1 MAERKPTKAKSS
13 SKGAAKK
20 PAKKPV
26 KKPTG
31 ATAGKAAPKTGQRST
46 VSSGGRSGKGTGGSG
61 RGSNKTGTRKSAS
74 NTASKSA
81 SKSGKKTQRS
91 RRSQLLLGGL
101 KWSVIVGIW
110 GAVALS
116 VVVAWYAYDLPD
128 INKLDVPSRKASIT
142 LTDADGREITTY
154 GDLYGDPLR
163 LADVPP
169 YLVQAIVATEDRRF
183 FEHMGFDPIAL
194 VRAVVANVRAG
205 RVRQGGSTL
214 TQQLAKNVFLK
225 PDRTLRRKVQ
235 ELLLAFWLEA
245 NFTKEQIFT
254 LYINRVYLGSGAY
267 GVDAA
272 ARRYFGKSARNVSLH
287 EAAVLAGLLKAP
299 SRYSPLRSRKAA
311 EDRARVV
318 LGTMVAA
325 EFLDPPTAKRAAR
338 QRLQLAAV
346 TKRSNAARYFTD
358 WALERVAGFAGRRGR
373 DLIVRTTMDARL
385 QRLAEKQ
392 LRATIAKNGKKRRIT
407 QAALVSMSP
416 DGAVRALVGGRD
428 YGTSQYN
435 RAFQAQRQPGS
446 AFKLFVYLAAMENG
460 LTPDDQFIDGPL
472 RIGKWKPRN
481 YGGNFLGS
489 ITLREA
495 MARSVNTVA
504 VQVSE
509 RVGRGKVIDAARRLG
524 ITSPLKSHPSLALGA
539 SEVSLV
545 ELTAAYGVIANG
557 GVAVWPHGIS
567 EIRER
572 GGRVLYRRTDGAAAQ
587 VVNLTAVQRVNDL
600 LRAVV
605 GWGSGKAANPN
616 RPAAGKTGTSQ
627 DFRDAWFVGY
637 TGELVTGVW
646 MGNDDSSPM
655 KRVTGG
661 SLPAR
666 LWRDFMIPALDG
678 VAAKPLAPIVQT
690 SPPSGTGNKAVKSSS
705 VPWWR
710 RGVTSDPADEDY
722 DKGD

>member
-1 MAERKPTKAKSS
+1 MAERKRTPPKTPRRGGAKKSS
-13 SKGAAKK
+13 GKSSAKVA
-20 PAKKPV
+20 P
-26 KKPTG
+26 G
-31 ATAGKAAPKTGQRST
+31 RAPKTGARAAGAGGTKPPAKSSAKSPRKKAAKSDRSL
-46 VSSGGRSGKGTGGSG
+46 
-61 RGSNKTGTRKSAS
+61 
-74 NTASKSA
+74 
-81 SKSGKKTQRS
+81 RS
-91 RRSQLLLGGL
+91 RIVLGVF
-101 KWSVIVGIW
+101 KWSLVLSIW
-110 GAVALS
+110 GAVALG

-128 INKLDVPSRKASIT
+128 IDNLDAPTRKASIT
-142 LTDADGREITTY
+142 LTDADGREIATY
-154 GDLYGDPLR
+154 GDIYGDPLR

-183 FEHMGFDPIAL
+183 FEHFGFDPIAL
-194 VRAVVANVRAG
+194 ARAVVANVRAG

-254 LYINRVYLGSGAY
+254 LYINRVYLGSGTY

-272 ARRYFGKSARNVSLH
+272 ARRYFGKSARQVTLH
-287 EAAVLAGLLKAP
+287 EATVLAGLLKAP
-299 SRYSPLRSRKAA
+299 SRYSPRRSRKAA
-311 EDRARVV
+311 QDRARVV
-318 LGTMVAA
+318 LGAMVAA
-325 EFLDPPTAKRAAR
+325 NFLDEKTAKRTGAQKLRLAAR
-338 QRLQLAAV
+338 RAP
-346 TKRSNAARYFTD
+346 NNGARYFTD
-358 WALERVAGFAGRRGR
+358 WALERVTGFVARANS

-385 QRLAEKQ
+385 QRLAEQ
-392 LRATIAKNGKKRRIT
+392 RLRATLKKHGKARRIN
-407 QAALVSMSP
+407 QAALVSMAP
-416 DGAVRALVGGRD
+416 DGAVRALVGGKD
-428 YGTSQYN
+428 YGESQFN
-435 RAFQAQRQPGS
+435 RAFQALRQPGS

-460 LTPDDQFIDGPL
+460 LTPDDRFVDGPL
-472 RIGKWKPRN
+472 RIGKWQPRN
-481 YGGNFLGS
+481 YGGTFRGS
-489 ITLREA
+489 VTLREA
-495 MARSVNTVA
+495 MARSVNTIA

-509 RVGRGKVIDAARRLG
+509 RTGRDRVIDAARRLG

-545 ELTAAYGVIANG
+545 ELTSAYGVIANG
-557 GVAVWPHGIS
+557 GIAVWPHGIS

-572 GGRVLYRRTDGAAAQ
+572 GGKVLYRRTDGAAAQ
-587 VVNLTAVQRVNDL
+587 VVDADAVARMNDL
-600 LRAVV
+600 LRSVV
-605 GWGSGKAANPN
+605 DWGTGKAAKPA

-678 VAAKPLAPIVQT
+678 VAVQPLPT
-690 SPPSGTGNKAVKSSS
+690 SPASKPRATKTESSK
-705 VPWWR
+705 PWWK
-710 RGVTSDPADEDY
+710 RGTPPDPSLENYPD
-722 DKGD
+722 GG

>member
-1 MAERKPTKAKSS
+1 MAERKPTKPKSS
-13 SKGAAKK
+13 AKGAAKK

-26 KKPTG
+26 KKSAG
-31 ATAGKAAPKTGQRST
+31 STAGKPAPKTGQRSA
-46 VSSGGRSGKGTGGSG
+46 VSSGGRGGKGNG
-61 RGSNKTGTRKSAS
+61 KK
-74 NTASKSA
+74 
-81 SKSGKKTQRS
+81 KSGSRKPSAKPASTSGSKAGQKTQRS
-91 RRSQLLLGGL
+91 RRSRALIWTA

-110 GAVALS
+110 GAVALG
-116 VVVAWYAYDLPD
+116 VLVAWYAYDLPD
-128 INKLDVPSRKASIT
+128 IDNLDVPARKASIT

-154 GDLYGDPLR
+154 GDVYGDPLR

-183 FEHMGFDPIAL
+183 FEHFGFDPVAL

-254 LYINRVYLGSGAY
+254 LYINRVYLGSGTY

-272 ARRYFGKSARNVSLH
+272 ARKYFGKSARNVSLH

-325 EFLDPPTAKRAAR
+325 EFLDPPTAKRAAA
-338 QRLQLAAV
+338 QRLRLAAG
-346 TKRSNAARYFTD
+346 TTRNNAARYFTD
-358 WALERVAGFAGRRGR
+358 WALERVAGFAGRRGV

-385 QRLAEKQ
+385 QRLAEER
-392 LRATIAKNGKKRRIT
+392 LRATIAKNGKARRVN
-407 QAALVSMSP
+407 QAALVAMSP

-428 YGTSQYN
+428 YGSSQYN

-489 ITLREA
+489 VTLREA
-495 MARSVNTVA
+495 AARSVNTVA

-587 VVNLTAVQRVNDL
+587 VVDPGAVQRVNDL

-605 GWGSGKAANPN
+605 VWGSGKAANPN

-627 DFRDAWFVGY
+627 EFRDAWFIGY

-646 MGNDDSSPM
+646 MGNDDSSSM

-666 LWRDFMIPALDG
+666 LWRDFMISALDG
-678 VAAKPLAPIVQT
+678 VPAKTLGPTLAAP
-690 SPPSGTGNKAVKSSS
+690 KSSAPAGTTS
-705 VPWWR
+705 KASSKLPWWR
-710 RGVTSDPADEDY
+710 RGTPVDPEEDDY
-722 DKGD
+722 TRGD

>member
-1 MAERKPTKAKSS
+1 MAERKPTKPKSS
-13 SKGAAKK
+13 PKGAAKK

-26 KKPTG
+26 KNSAGT
-31 ATAGKAAPKTGQRST
+31 TAGKSAPKTGQRST
-46 VSSGGRSGKGTGGSG
+46 VSSGGRGAKGTGKGKG
-61 RGSNKTGTRKSAS
+61 GGTGKTGPRKSAP
-74 NTASKSA
+74 NTASKT
-81 SKSGKKTQRS
+81 GKKTERS
-91 RRSQLLLGGL
+91 RRSRLLLGSL

-116 VVVAWYAYDLPD
+116 VLVAWYAYDLPD
-128 INKLDVPSRKASIT
+128 INKLDVPARKASIT

-154 GDLYGDPLR
+154 GDLYGDTLR

-194 VRAVVANVRAG
+194 ARAVVANVRAG

-254 LYINRVYLGSGAY
+254 LYINRVYLGSGTY

-272 ARRYFGKSARNVSLH
+272 ARRYFGKSARDVSLH

-325 EFLDPPTAKRAAR
+325 KFLDPPTAKRAAG
-338 QRLQLAAV
+338 QRLQLAAG
-346 TKRSNAARYFTD
+346 TKRNNAARYFTD
-358 WALERVAGFAGRRGR
+358 WALERVAGFAGRRGLN
-373 DLIVRTTMDARL
+373 LIVRTTMDARL
-385 QRLAEKQ
+385 QRLAEER
-392 LRATIAKNGKKRRIT
+392 LRATIAKNGKSRRVS

-587 VVNLTAVQRVNDL
+587 VVDPVAVQRVNDL

-678 VAAKPLAPIVQT
+678 VTAKPLAPIVQV
-690 SPPSGTGNKAVKSSS
+690 PLPSGAGNNAEKASS

-710 RGVTSDPADEDY
+710 RTGSTETTDQDY
-722 DKGD
+722 NKGD

>member
-1 MAERKPTKAKSS
+1 MAERKRTTPKSPKRTSGKKTSAKNPAGKKPAAKSS
-13 SKGAAKK
+13 GGGSSRTPPKPAPNPAGRNSGTSGRKGDGKEKSAAKK
-20 PAKKPV
+20 PD
-26 KKPTG
+26 
-31 ATAGKAAPKTGQRST
+31 
-46 VSSGGRSGKGTGGSG
+46 
-61 RGSNKTGTRKSAS
+61 
-74 NTASKSA
+74 
-81 SKSGKKTQRS
+81 RS
-91 RRSQLLLGGL
+91 RRSRLILGTA
-101 KWSVIVGIW
+101 KWSLILMIW
-110 GAVALS
+110 GGVALG

-128 INKLDVPSRKASIT
+128 IDNLDLPARKASIT
-142 LTDADGREITTY
+142 ITDADGREMSTY
-154 GDLYGDPLR
+154 GDIYGDPLR

-183 FEHMGFDPIAL
+183 FDHFGFDPVA
-194 VRAVVANVRAG
+194 VARAAVTNVRAG

-214 TQQLAKNVFLK
+214 TQQLAKNIFLK

-254 LYINRVYLGSGAY
+254 LYINRVYLGSGTY

-272 ARRYFGKSARNVSLH
+272 ARRYFAKSARQVSLH

-299 SRYSPLRSRKAA
+299 SRYSPVRSRKAA
-311 EDRARVV
+311 EDRAKIV

-325 EFLDPPTAKRAAR
+325 GFLDEKTAMRTAAR
-338 QRLQLAAV
+338 RLRPVAG
-346 TKRSNAARYFTD
+346 TKRSDAARYFTD
-358 WALERVAGFAGRRGR
+358 WALERVTGFVGRAGK

-385 QRLAEKQ
+385 QRLAEKR
-392 LRATIAKNGKKRRIT
+392 LRAALAKDGKARRIS

-416 DGAVRALVGGRD
+416 DGSVRALVGGRD
-428 YGTSQYN
+428 YGASQFN
-435 RAFQAQRQPGS
+435 RAFQALRQPGS

-460 LTPDDQFIDGPL
+460 LTPDDQFVDGPL
-472 RIGKWKPRN
+472 RIGKWRPRN
-481 YGGNFLGS
+481 YGGNYLGS
-489 ITLREA
+489 VTLREA

-509 RVGRGKVIDAARRLG
+509 RVGRGKVIDSARRLG

-587 VVNLTAVQRVNDL
+587 VVDPDAVRRTNEL

-605 GWGSGKAANPN
+605 AWGSGKAANLV
-616 RPAAGKTGTSQ
+616 RPVAGKTGTSQ
-627 DFRDAWFVGY
+627 GFRDAWFVGY
-637 TGELVTGVW
+637 TNELVTGVW

-655 KRVTGG
+655 KKVTGG
-661 SLPAR
+661 SQPAR
-666 LWRDFMIPALDG
+666 LWRDFMIPALNG
-678 VAAKPLAPIVQT
+678 VAAKPQVRPTAAW
-690 SPPSGTGNKAVKSSS
+690 PPRVSSKKSL
-705 VPWWR
+705 PWWR
-710 RGVTSDPADEDY
+710 RGTTVEDLEEDY
-722 DKGD
+722 TTGD

>member
-1 MAERKPTKAKSS
+1 MIA
-13 SKGAAKK
+13 
-20 PAKKPV
+20 
-26 KKPTG
+26 
-31 ATAGKAAPKTGQRST
+31 
-46 VSSGGRSGKGTGGSG
+46 
-61 RGSNKTGTRKSAS
+61 
-74 NTASKSA
+74 
-81 SKSGKKTQRS
+81 
-91 RRSQLLLGGL
+91 
-101 KWSVIVGIW
+101 GIW
-110 GAVALS
+110 GTIALG
-116 VVVAWYAYDLPD
+116 VLVAWYAYDLPD
-128 INKLDVPSRKASIT
+128 INKIEAPTRKASIT

-154 GDLYGDPLR
+154 GDIYGDPLR

-183 FEHMGFDPIAL
+183 FEHLGFDPVAL
-194 VRAVVANVRAG
+194 GRAVVANVLAG

-254 LYINRVYLGSGAY
+254 LYINRVYLGSGTF

-272 ARRYFGKSARNVSLH
+272 ARRYFGKSARDVSLQ

-299 SRYSPLRSRKAA
+299 SRYSPLRSPKAA
-311 EDRARVV
+311 GDRARVV
-318 LGTMVAA
+318 LGAMVDAG
-325 EFLDPPTAKRAAR
+325 FLDEGTAKSAAR
-338 QRLQLAAV
+338 QPLRIAPTTNQ
-346 TKRSNAARYFTD
+346 SNAVRYFTD
-358 WALERVAGFAGRRGR
+358 WALERVAGFAGARGA

-385 QRLAEKQ
+385 QRLAEEQ
-392 LRATIAKNGKKRRIT
+392 LRASLQKNGKARNIS

-428 YGTSQYN
+428 YGASQYN

-446 AFKLFVYLAAMENG
+446 AFKLFVYLSAMENR

-472 RIGKWKPRN
+472 RIGKWSPRN
-481 YGGNFLGS
+481 YDGGYLGS
-489 ITLREA
+489 VTLLESV
-495 MARSVNTVA
+495 ARSINTVA
-504 VQVSE
+504 VQVSD
-509 RVGRGKVIDAARRLG
+509 RVGRDKVIDAARRLG

-539 SEVSLV
+539 SEVSLL
-545 ELTAAYGVIANG
+545 EMTAAYGVIANG

-587 VVNLTAVQRVNDL
+587 VVEPGAVQRVNDL
-600 LRAVV
+600 LTSVV
-605 GWGSGKAANPN
+605 VWGSGKAANPG

-637 TGELVTGVW
+637 AGDLVTGVW

-666 LWRDFMIPALDG
+666 LWHDFTVPALDG
-678 VAAKPLAPIVQT
+678 VPAAPLAPIVTAPAT
-690 SPPSGTGNKAVKSSS
+690 SEAATARKRDASL
-705 VPWWR
+705 PWWR
-710 RGVTSDPADEDY
+710 RRAPAGTTDRPGY
-722 DKGD
+722 YPGD

>member
-1 MAERKPTKAKSS
+1 MAERKPTKSKSS
-13 SKGAAKK
+13 PKGAAKK
-20 PAKKPV
+20 PV
-26 KKPTG
+26 KKTTG
-31 ATAGKAAPKTGQRST
+31 TTAGKAAPKAGRRSA
-46 VSSGGRSGKGTGGSG
+46 VSSAGRGGEGSG
-61 RGSNKTGTRKSAS
+61 PKKTGSRKPATRKG
-74 NTASKSA
+74 SKP
-81 SKSGKKTQRS
+81 GKKTERS
-91 RRSQLLLGGL
+91 RRSRFFLGTL
-101 KWSVIVGIW
+101 KWSVIAGIW

-128 INKLDVPSRKASIT
+128 INKLDVPARKASVT

-154 GDLYGDPLR
+154 GDIYGDPLR

-183 FEHMGFDPIAL
+183 FDHLGFDPVAL

-254 LYINRVYLGSGAY
+254 LYINRVYLGSGTF

-325 EFLDPPTAKRAAR
+325 GFLDPPTAKRAAG
-338 QRLQLAAV
+338 QRLRLAAGM
-346 TKRSNAARYFTD
+346 KRSNAARYFTD
-358 WALERVAGFAGRRGR
+358 WALERVAGFAGRRGI

-385 QRLAEKQ
+385 QRLAEQ
-392 LRATIAKNGKKRRIT
+392 RLRATLAKNGKARRVS

-481 YGGNFLGS
+481 YGGTFLGS
-489 ITLREA
+489 VTLREA
-495 MARSVNTVA
+495 AARSINTVA

-572 GGRVLYRRTDGAAAQ
+572 GGQVLYRRTDGAAAQ
-587 VVNLTAVQRVNDL
+587 VVDPVAVQRVNDL

-605 GWGSGKAANPN
+605 SWGSGKAANPN

-646 MGNDDSSPM
+646 MGNDDNSPM

-678 VAAKPLAPIVQT
+678 VAARPLAPIVQVP
-690 SPPSGTGNKAVKSSS
+690 SPLGAGDKADRASS

-710 RGVTSDPADEDY
+710 RGGSSETTDQEY
-722 DKGD
+722 NKGD

>member
-1 MAERKPTKAKSS
+1 M
-13 SKGAAKK
+13 
-20 PAKKPV
+20 V
-26 KKPTG
+26 F
-31 ATAGKAAPKTGQRST
+31 
-46 VSSGGRSGKGTGGSG
+46 GGSG
-61 RGSNKTGTRKSAS
+61 EKGMSATKIES
-74 NTASKSA
+74 D
-81 SKSGKKTQRS
+81 KSGKKTQRS
-91 RRSQLLLGGL
+91 RRSRLVMGTL
-101 KWSVIVGIW
+101 KWSFIVGIW

-116 VVVAWYAYDLPD
+116 IMVAWYAYDLPD
-128 INKLDVPSRKASIT
+128 IDNLAVTPRKASVT
-142 LTDADGREITTY
+142 LMDADGREIATY
-154 GDLYGDPLR
+154 GDLYGDALS
-163 LADVPP
+163 LADIPP
-169 YLVQAIVATEDRRF
+169 YLMQAIVATEDRRF
-183 FEHMGFDPIAL
+183 FEHLGFDPIAL
-194 VRAVVANVRAG
+194 VRAAVANIRAG

-245 NFTKEQIFT
+245 NLTKEQIFT
-254 LYINRVYLGSGAY
+254 IYINRVYLGSGTY

-299 SRYSPLRSRKAA
+299 SRYSPHRSRKAA
-311 EDRARVV
+311 EDRARAV
-318 LGTMVAA
+318 LGSMVAA
-325 EFLDPPTAKRAAR
+325 KFLEPQTAKRVAR
-338 QRLQLAAV
+338 QRLRLAAGK
-346 TKRSNAARYFTD
+346 KRNNAANYFAD
-358 WALERVAGFAGRRGR
+358 WALEMVSGFVGRRGV

-385 QRLAEKQ
+385 QRLAEQ
-392 LRATIAKNGKKRRIT
+392 RLRATLAKTSKAKRVS

-416 DGAVRALVGGRD
+416 GGAVKALVGGRD
-428 YGTSQYN
+428 YATSQFN

-460 LTPDDQFIDGPL
+460 FTPDDRAVDGPL
-472 RIGKWKPRN
+472 RIGKWKPQN

-489 ITLREA
+489 VTLREA
-495 MARSVNTVA
+495 AARSINTVA

-509 RVGRGKVIDAARRLG
+509 RVGRSKVIDVARRLG
-524 ITSPLKSHPSLALGA
+524 ITSSLKSHPSIALGA
-539 SEVSLV
+539 SEVSLI
-545 ELTAAYGVIANG
+545 ELTAAYSVIANG

-572 GGRVLYRRTDGAAAQ
+572 SGRVLYRRVDGAAAQ
-587 VVNLTAVQRVNDL
+587 VVDPAAVRRVDDL

-605 GWGSGKAANPN
+605 AWGAGKAANPS

-627 DFRDAWFVGY
+627 EFRDAWFIGY

-646 MGNDDSSPM
+646 MGNDNGAPM

-666 LWRDFMIPALDG
+666 LWRDFMITALDG
-678 VAAKPLAPIVQT
+678 VPAKPHVFLGQ
-690 SPPSGTGNKAVKSSS
+690 PPSNSVADEKPAVEIQ

-710 RGVTSDPADEDY
+710 RLGPSKTVDDEDY
-722 DKGD
+722 NKGD

>member
-1 MAERKPTKAKSS
+1 MAERKPTKPKSS
-13 SKGAAKK
+13 LKGAAKK
-20 PAKKPV
+20 SVRKT
-26 KKPTG
+26 TG
-31 ATAGKAAPKTGQRST
+31 TTAAKAAPKAGRRSA
-46 VSSGGRSGKGTGGSG
+46 VSSAGRGGEGSG
-61 RGSNKTGTRKSAS
+61 PKKTGSCKPATR
-74 NTASKSA
+74 NGSKP
-81 SKSGKKTQRS
+81 GKKTERS
-91 RRSQLLLGGL
+91 RRSRFLLGTL
-101 KWSVIVGIW
+101 KWSVIAGIW

-116 VVVAWYAYDLPD
+116 VMVAWYAYDLPD
-128 INKLDVPSRKASIT
+128 INKLDVPARKASVT

-154 GDLYGDPLR
+154 GDIYGDPLR

-183 FEHMGFDPIAL
+183 FDHLGFDPIAL

-254 LYINRVYLGSGAY
+254 LYINRVYLGSGTF

-287 EAAVLAGLLKAP
+287 EAATLAGLLKAP
-299 SRYSPLRSRKAA
+299 SRYSPLRSREAA

-325 EFLDPPTAKRAAR
+325 GFLDAPTAKRAAG
-338 QRLQLAAV
+338 QRLRLAAG

-358 WALERVAGFAGRRGR
+358 WALERVAGFAGRRGI

-385 QRLAEKQ
+385 QRLAEQ
-392 LRATIAKNGKKRRIT
+392 RLRATLAKNGKARRVS

-460 LTPDDQFIDGPL
+460 LTPDDRFIDGPL

-481 YGGNFLGS
+481 YGGTFLGS
-489 ITLREA
+489 VTMREA
-495 MARSVNTVA
+495 AARSLNTVA

-587 VVNLTAVQRVNDL
+587 VVDPVAVQRVNHL

-605 GWGSGKAANPN
+605 SWGSGKAAYPN

-637 TGELVTGVW
+637 AGELVTGVW
-646 MGNDDSSPM
+646 MGNDDNSSM

-678 VAAKPLAPIVQT
+678 VAARPLAPIVQVP
-690 SPPSGTGNKAVKSSS
+690 SPSGAGDTADRASP

-710 RGVTSDPADEDY
+710 RGGSSETTDQEY
-722 DKGD
+722 NKGD

>member
-1 MAERKPTKAKSS
+1 MAERKRTTPKSPKRTSGKKTSAKNPAGKKPAAKSS
-13 SKGAAKK
+13 GGGSSRTPPKPAPNPAGRNSGTSGRKGDGKEKSAAKK
-20 PAKKPV
+20 PD
-26 KKPTG
+26 
-31 ATAGKAAPKTGQRST
+31 
-46 VSSGGRSGKGTGGSG
+46 
-61 RGSNKTGTRKSAS
+61 
-74 NTASKSA
+74 
-81 SKSGKKTQRS
+81 RS
-91 RRSQLLLGGL
+91 RRSRLILGTA
-101 KWSVIVGIW
+101 KWSLILIIW
-110 GAVALS
+110 GGVALG

-128 INKLDVPSRKASIT
+128 IDNLDLPARKASIT
-142 LTDADGREITTY
+142 ITDADGREMSTY
-154 GDLYGDPLR
+154 GDIYGDPLR

-183 FEHMGFDPIAL
+183 FDHFGFDPVA
-194 VRAVVANVRAG
+194 VARAAVTNVRAG

-214 TQQLAKNVFLK
+214 TQQLAKNIFLK

-254 LYINRVYLGSGAY
+254 LYINRVYLGSGTY

-272 ARRYFGKSARNVSLH
+272 ARRYFAKSARQVSLH

-299 SRYSPLRSRKAA
+299 SRYSPVRSRKAA
-311 EDRARVV
+311 EDRAKIV

-325 EFLDPPTAKRAAR
+325 GFLDEKTAMRTAAR
-338 QRLQLAAV
+338 RLRPVAG
-346 TKRSNAARYFTD
+346 TKRSDAARYFTD
-358 WALERVAGFAGRRGR
+358 WALERVTGFVGRAGK

-385 QRLAEKQ
+385 QRLAEKR
-392 LRATIAKNGKKRRIT
+392 LRAALAKDGKARRIS

-416 DGAVRALVGGRD
+416 DGSVRALVGGRD
-428 YGTSQYN
+428 YGASQFN
-435 RAFQAQRQPGS
+435 RAFQALRQPGS

-460 LTPDDQFIDGPL
+460 LTPDDQFVDGPL
-472 RIGKWKPRN
+472 RIGKWRPRN
-481 YGGNFLGS
+481 YGGNYLGS
-489 ITLREA
+489 VTLREA

-509 RVGRGKVIDAARRLG
+509 RVGRGKVIDSARRLG

-587 VVNLTAVQRVNDL
+587 VVDPDAVRRTNEL

-605 GWGSGKAANPN
+605 AWGSGKAANLV
-616 RPAAGKTGTSQ
+616 RPVAGKTGTSQ
-627 DFRDAWFVGY
+627 GFRDAWFVGY
-637 TGELVTGVW
+637 TNELVTGVW

-655 KRVTGG
+655 KKVTGG
-661 SLPAR
+661 SQPAR
-666 LWRDFMIPALDG
+666 LWRDFMIPALNG
-678 VAAKPLAPIVQT
+678 VAAKPQVRPTAAW
-690 SPPSGTGNKAVKSSS
+690 PPRVSSKKSL
-705 VPWWR
+705 PWWR
-710 RGVTSDPADEDY
+710 RGTTVEDPEEDY
-722 DKGD
+722 TTGD

>member
-1 MAERKPTKAKSS
+1 MAERKPTKSKSS
-13 SKGAAKK
+13 PKGAAKK
-20 PAKKPV
+20 PV
-26 KKPTG
+26 KKTTG
-31 ATAGKAAPKTGQRST
+31 TTAGKAAPKAGRRSA
-46 VSSGGRSGKGTGGSG
+46 VSSAGRGGEGSG
-61 RGSNKTGTRKSAS
+61 PKKTGSRKPATR
-74 NTASKSA
+74 NGSKP
-81 SKSGKKTQRS
+81 GKKTERS
-91 RRSQLLLGGL
+91 RRSRFFLGTL
-101 KWSVIVGIW
+101 KWSVIAGIW

-128 INKLDVPSRKASIT
+128 INKLDVPARKASIT

-154 GDLYGDPLR
+154 GDIYGDPLR

-183 FEHMGFDPIAL
+183 FGHLGFDPVAL

-254 LYINRVYLGSGAY
+254 LYINRVYLGSGTF

-325 EFLDPPTAKRAAR
+325 GFLDLPTAKRAAG
-338 QRLQLAAV
+338 QRLRLAAGM
-346 TKRSNAARYFTD
+346 KRSNAARYFTD
-358 WALERVAGFAGRRGR
+358 WALERVAGFAGRRGI

-385 QRLAEKQ
+385 QRLAEQ
-392 LRATIAKNGKKRRIT
+392 RLRATLAKNGKARRVS

-481 YGGNFLGS
+481 YGGTFLGS
-489 ITLREA
+489 VTMREA
-495 MARSVNTVA
+495 AARSINTVA

-587 VVNLTAVQRVNDL
+587 VVDPVAVQRVNDL

-605 GWGSGKAANPN
+605 SWGSGKAANLN

-646 MGNDDSSPM
+646 MGNDDNSSM

-678 VAAKPLAPIVQT
+678 VAARPLTPIVQVP
-690 SPPSGTGNKAVKSSS
+690 SPSGAGDKADRASP

-710 RGVTSDPADEDY
+710 RGGSSETTDQEY
-722 DKGD
+722 NKGD

>member
-1 MAERKPTKAKSS
+1 MAERKRTTPKAPKRTLGKKTSAKNPAGKKPAAKSS
-13 SKGAAKK
+13 GGGSSRTPPK
-20 PAKKPV
+20 PGGRNSGTSGRKDGGKENSAV
-26 KKPTG
+26 KKPD
-31 ATAGKAAPKTGQRST
+31 
-46 VSSGGRSGKGTGGSG
+46 
-61 RGSNKTGTRKSAS
+61 
-74 NTASKSA
+74 
-81 SKSGKKTQRS
+81 RS
-91 RRSQLLLGGL
+91 RRSRLILGTA
-101 KWSVIVGIW
+101 KWSLILTIW
-110 GAVALS
+110 GGVALG

-128 INKLDVPSRKASIT
+128 IDNLDLPARKASIT
-142 LTDADGREITTY
+142 LTDADGREISTY
-154 GDLYGDPLR
+154 GDIYGDPLR

-183 FEHMGFDPIAL
+183 FDHFGFDPVA
-194 VRAVVANVRAG
+194 VARAAVTNVRAG

-214 TQQLAKNVFLK
+214 TQQLAKNIFLK

-254 LYINRVYLGSGAY
+254 LYINRVYLGSGTY

-272 ARRYFGKSARNVSLH
+272 ARRYFAKSARQVSLH

-299 SRYSPLRSRKAA
+299 SRYSPVRSRKAA
-311 EDRARVV
+311 EDRAKIV

-325 EFLDPPTAKRAAR
+325 GFLDEKTAKRTAAR
-338 QRLQLAAV
+338 RLRPVAG
-346 TKRSNAARYFTD
+346 TKRSDAARYFTD
-358 WALERVAGFAGRRGR
+358 WALERVTGFVGRAGK

-385 QRLAEKQ
+385 QRLAEQ
-392 LRATIAKNGKKRRIT
+392 RLRAALAKDGKARRIS

-416 DGAVRALVGGRD
+416 DGSVRALVGGRD
-428 YGTSQYN
+428 YGASQFN
-435 RAFQAQRQPGS
+435 RAFQALRQPGS

-460 LTPDDQFIDGPL
+460 LTPDDQFVDGPL
-472 RIGKWKPRN
+472 RIGKWRPRN

-489 ITLREA
+489 VTLREA

-509 RVGRGKVIDAARRLG
+509 RVGRGKVIDSARRLG

-587 VVNLTAVQRVNDL
+587 VVDPDAVRRTNEL

-605 GWGSGKAANPN
+605 AWGSGKAANLV
-616 RPAAGKTGTSQ
+616 RPVAGKTGTSQ
-627 DFRDAWFVGY
+627 GFRDAWFVGY
-637 TGELVTGVW
+637 TNELVTGVW

-655 KRVTGG
+655 KKVTGG
-661 SLPAR
+661 SQPAR
-666 LWRDFMIPALDG
+666 LWRDFMVPALNG
-678 VAAKPLAPIVQT
+678 VAAKPQVRPTAAR
-690 SPPSGTGNKAVKSSS
+690 PPRVSSNKSL
-705 VPWWR
+705 PWWR
-710 RGVTSDPADEDY
+710 RGTTVEDPEEDY
-722 DKGD
+722 TTGD

>member
-1 MAERKPTKAKSS
+1 MADKKRTTPKAPRR
-13 SKGAAKK
+13 GAAKK
-20 PAKKPV
+20 PPIKTSSRASSHASSGTSSK
-26 KKPTG
+26 TG
-31 ATAGKAAPKTGQRST
+31 SKSAPKTG
-46 VSSGGRSGKGTGGSG
+46 G
-61 RGSNKTGTRKSAS
+61 RGSGATGGKSAS
-74 NTASKSA
+74 V
-81 SKSGKKTQRS
+81 KKPAAKPARS
-91 RRSQLLLGGL
+91 RRSRLVVGAA
-101 KWSVIVGIW
+101 KWSLILAIW
-110 GAVALS
+110 GGVALGA
-116 VVVAWYAYDLPD
+116 VVAWYAYDLPD
-128 INKLDVPSRKASIT
+128 IDNLDTPARKASIT
-142 LTDADGREITTY
+142 LTDADGHEIATY
-154 GDLYGDPLR
+154 GDIYGDPLR

-183 FEHMGFDPIAL
+183 FEHFGFDPVAL
-194 VRAVVANVRAG
+194 ARAIVANLRAG

-214 TQQLAKNVFLK
+214 SQQLAKNIFLK

-245 NFTKEQIFT
+245 NFSKEQIFT
-254 LYINRVYLGSGAY
+254 LYINRVYLGSGTY

-272 ARRYFGKSARNVSLH
+272 ARRYFGKSARQVSLH

-299 SRYSPLRSRKAA
+299 SRYSPARSPKAA

-318 LGTMVAA
+318 LNTMVAA
-325 EFLDPPTAKRAAR
+325 NFLDRKTADRAAA
-338 QRLQLAAV
+338 LHLKPVAG
-346 TKRSNAARYFTD
+346 TTRSDAARYFTD
-358 WALERVAGFAGRRGR
+358 WALERVTGFVGRAGA

-385 QRLAEKQ
+385 QDLAEDR
-392 LRATIAKNGKKRRIT
+392 LRVTLAKHGKARHIG

-416 DGAVRALVGGRD
+416 DGAVRALVGGKD
-428 YGTSQYN
+428 YDASQFN
-435 RAFQAQRQPGS
+435 RAIQAQRQPGS
-446 AFKLFVYLAAMENG
+446 AFKLFVYLAGMENG
-460 LTPDDQFIDGPL
+460 LTPDDRFVDGPL
-472 RIGKWKPRN
+472 RIGKWQPRN
-481 YGGNFLGS
+481 YGGNFLGAV
-489 ITLREA
+489 TLREA

-545 ELTAAYGVIANG
+545 ELTSAYGVIANG

-587 VVNLTAVQRVNDL
+587 VVEPGAAGRVNDL

-605 GWGSGKAANPN
+605 AWGTGKAAAPD

-627 DFRDAWFVGY
+627 EFRDAWFIGY

-655 KRVTGG
+655 KKVTGG
-661 SLPAR
+661 GLPAR
-666 LWRDFMIPALDG
+666 LWRNFMIPALDG
-678 VAAKPLAPIVQT
+678 VAAGPLAPAAV
-690 SPPSGTGNKAVKSSS
+690 SAPARPSGEKAT
-705 VPWWR
+705 PWWR
-710 RGVTSDPADEDY
+710 RGSSAQTTDQDY
-722 DKGD
+722 NKGD